1 MDVLY
6 ITQEVEDRI
15 KEFCSDELVA
25 YVFND
30 FKKNAAIIRQND
42 TQKPS
47 KIWVVSDYINNHSI
61 NIIPKMNV
69 ILSFIESGGIIQI
82 DGISYFDT
90 SNPLAIVRQRKLIND
105 EQLEILNNPWFYYH
119 YKKISPHFTL

>member
-6 ITQEVEDRI
+6 ITQEVENRI

-25 YVFND
+25 YVFDD
-30 FKKNAAIIRQND
+30 FKKYAEIIRRND
-42 TQKPS
+42 TQTPS
-47 KIWVVSDYINNHSI
+47 RIWVVSDYIINHSI

-69 ILSFIESGGIIQI
+69 ILSFIASGGIIQI

-90 SNPLAIVRQRKLIND
+90 SNPLAVVRQRNLIND

-119 YKKISPHFTL
+119 YKKIPPHFTL